1 MYVLQV
7 ELSEEELEQL
17 IKEAQEQMRYSRR
30 YRTMICPP
38 LSLSLTLS
46 LSHSLSLSLSL
57 SLQLLPVYIVRSLD
71 VNEKKEEASEPGGG
85 EVEGEEGG
93 GGMEGVSGELTVEE
107 EYNLD
112 DYSSCSEEEG
122 ESCVC

>member
-38 LSLSLTLS
+38 PSLSLTLS
-46 LSHSLSLSLSL
+46 LSFSL

-71 VNEKKEEASEPGGG
+71 VNEKKEKASEPGGG